1 MANKEASPAER
12 IAQMAAGYW
21 VSQALY
27 VAAKFSI
34 ADRLAN
40 EPRAAADL
48 AAECGAHPQALYRLL
63 RALASL
69 GIFSQRSDERFE
81 LTPLAQPLRSDVPDS
96 KRAMVLMTGEEQ
108 FRAWGELLYS
118 VTTGKKGFDRVFGQP
133 LFEYLA
139 ERPEQ
144 AKLFDAA
151 MVAIHGR
158 ETPAMLAAYDFS
170 RLGTIADIGGGNASV
185 LVTILAQ
192 HPRLRG
198 ILFDLPNVVARAQE
212 PIQAAGLADRLQ
224 AVAGSFFERVPSGA
238 DAYMMRHIIHD
249 WDDEQSLTILR
260 NIHRAA
266 PAGGKLLIVESVIR
280 PGNDPDF
287 AKLLDLTMLVIPGG
301 QERTEDEYR
310 QLLASGGYE
319 LQRIIPTTT
328 GVSILE
334 SAKVG

>member
-1 MANKEASPAER
+1 MPDKEPSAAEK

-27 VAAKFSI
+27 VAAKFGV
-34 ADRLAN
+34 ADRLASG
-40 EPRAAADL
+40 PRTAADM
-48 AAECGAHPQALYRLL
+48 AAECSAHPQALYRLL

-69 GIFSQRSDERFE
+69 GIFAERSDGRFE
-81 LTPLAQPLRSDVPDS
+81 LTPLAEPLRSDVPDS

-118 VTTGKKGFDRVFGQP
+118 VTTGKKGFDRVFGLP
-133 LFEYLA
+133 LFEYLS

-151 MVAIHGR
+151 MVSIHGR

-185 LVTILAQ
+185 LITILRQ
-192 HPRLRG
+192 HPALRG
-198 ILFDLPNVVARAQE
+198 ILFDLPNVVARAQQ
-212 PIQAAGLADRLQ
+212 PIQNAGLTSRLQ
-224 AVAGSFFERVPSGA
+224 AISGSFFESVPSGA

-249 WDDEQSLTILR
+249 WNDEQSLTILR

-266 PAGGKLLIVESVIR
+266 PPGGKLLIVESVIR

-310 QLLASGGYE
+310 RLLAAGGFGLE
-319 LQRIIPTTT
+319 RIIPTTA

-334 SAKVG
+334 SAKM